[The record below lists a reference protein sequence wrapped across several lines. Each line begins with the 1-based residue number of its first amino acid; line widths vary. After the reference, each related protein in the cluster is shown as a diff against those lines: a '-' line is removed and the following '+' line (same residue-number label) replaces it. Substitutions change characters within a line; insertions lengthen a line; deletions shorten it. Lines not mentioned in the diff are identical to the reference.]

1 MQKKRKYKKS
11 LEVENLIQKSMS
23 QMEFYTATE
32 VTEFIEQNYG
42 KKFSRSIISRHL
54 G

>member
-11 LEVENLIQKSMS
+11 LEVEKLIQKAMA

-32 VTEFIEQNYG
+32 VTDFI
-42 KKFSRSIISRHL
+42 
-54 G
+54 